1 MFLEYQLIIVVSI
14 SFLLIA
20 TVVFLSLVK
29 KKKLK
34 EKIELLSEEISDL
47 HEKLRSAKIKV
58 VELETKS
65 NKTSY
70 VADQIQKIATLN
82 DEVSRQKNRVQEA
95 KAIAQEASMVKYDFL
110 TNVSHEIRTPM
121 NSILVFAE
129 LLSSEIKDK
138 KLLTYSNN
146 IFQSGHKLLSLLD
159 DVVELSKIES
169 GGFELETRAVDMRL
183 LLENIIQEQK
193 NLAIKKGLKL
203 TLEIDE
209 TLPISLIVDAQ
220 KIKDILYNL
229 VENAL
234 KFTQTG
240 YVKLKVKVKRVDIQ
254 NNKIDIVLTVEDSGI
269 GIEKSNQEKIFK
281 IFEKREESTELELQ
295 GTGLGLSINQ
305 KMARLMNGELSVESR
320 VNVGSCFSFV
330 LYDLEIVLVG
340 AEDEID
346 EQSIDFSL
354 ISPDGASIM
363 VIDENIES
371 QETIKGSFLNTAVKV
386 YGYHYPRDAIER
398 LRSEKIDLIFI
409 DIDIFSIDEN
419 AVAKVIAKMSEATVV
434 TLTQTTLK
442 NIVFEEGGAK
452 VVGHLKKPISKVEL
466 FKISMKELNSA
477 HIVKTRTDKTI
488 LVDDEF
494 VGLDK
499 KEVKEFL
506 MIHTKDIIKLY
517 KKAIA
522 TNDLNTIKL
531 FSQEL
536 LRLAT
541 LKNIKPLEFFAKEL
555 LEHIEHFEID
565 EINSMMS
572 EYKNKIKSL
581 QNL

>member
-1 MFLEYQLIIVVSI
+1 MFLEYRLIIMISI
-14 SFLLIA
+14 SVLFIAIVLFL
-20 TVVFLSLVK
+20 FMSMK
-29 KKKLK
+29 KKSN
-34 EKIELLSEEISDL
+34 EKIRLLSEEINDL
-47 HEKLRSAKIKV
+47 HEKLKSAKIKV

-70 VADQIQKIATLN
+70 AADQIQKIATLN
-82 DEVSRQKNRVQEA
+82 DEVLRQKNRVQEA

-138 KLLTYSNN
+138 KLLTYSKN

-159 DVVELSKIES
+159 DVIELSKIES
-169 GGFELETRAVDMRL
+169 GGFELETRAVDIRV
-183 LLENIIQEQK
+183 LLENVIQEQK

-209 TLPISLIVDAQ
+209 KLPISLIVDTQ
-220 KIKDILYNL
+220 KIKDVLYNL

-234 KFTQTG
+234 KFTQSG

-254 NNKIDIVLTVEDSGI
+254 NNSIDIIFIVEDSGI

-281 IFEKREESTELELQ
+281 IFEKREDSTELELQ

-305 KMARLMNGELSVESR
+305 KMARLMNGELSVESKLG
-320 VNVGSCFSFV
+320 VGSRFSFT

-340 AEDEID
+340 SENEVD

-363 VIDENIES
+363 VIDEDIES
-371 QETIKGSFLNTAVKV
+371 QKIIKESFLNTAVKV
-386 YGYHYPRDAIER
+386 HAYHYPRDAIER

-419 AVAKVIAKMSEATVV
+419 AVSKVIAKMSKATVV

-442 NIVFEEGGAK
+442 NIVFEEGGAE
-452 VVGHLKKPISKVEL
+452 VIGHLKKPISKVEL
-466 FKISMKELNSA
+466 FKISMKELNST
-477 HIVKTRTDKTI
+477 HIVKIRKDKTI
-488 LVDDEF
+488 LVDDESTG
-494 VGLDK
+494 VDK
-499 KEVKEFL
+499 KELEEFL
-506 MIHTKDIIKLY
+506 ILHTKDIIKLY

-522 TNDLNTIKL
+522 TNDLNSIKL

-536 LRLAT
+536 LKLAS
-541 LKNIKPLEFFAKEL
+541 LKNITPLESFAKEL
-555 LEHIEHFEID
+555 LENIEHFEID
-565 EINSMMS
+565 KINSMML